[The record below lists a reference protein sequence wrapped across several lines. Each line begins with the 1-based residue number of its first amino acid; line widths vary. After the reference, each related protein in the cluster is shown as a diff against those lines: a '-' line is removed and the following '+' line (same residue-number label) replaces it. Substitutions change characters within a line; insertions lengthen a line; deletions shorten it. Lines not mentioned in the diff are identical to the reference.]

1 MTLDFTINLTL
12 LKLTEKIGNDLK
24 IIEMPTNFLIFEE
37 KSYVTSTFQIV
48 NDKRDSVQ
56 TIFGNKT

>member
-1 MTLDFTINLTL
+1 MTLDFTIDLTL

-37 KSYVTSTFQIV
+37 KPYVTSTFQIV

>member
-24 IIEMPTNFLIFEE
+24 IIEIPTNFLIFEE
-37 KSYVTSTFQIV
+37 KPYITSTFQIV

>member
-37 KSYVTSTFQIV
+37 KPYVTSTSQIV

>member
-37 KSYVTSTFQIV
+37 KPHVTSTFQIV

>member
-37 KSYVTSTFQIV
+37 KPYVTSTFQIV

>member
-1 MTLDFTINLTL
+1 MTLDFTTNLTL

-37 KSYVTSTFQIV
+37 KPYVTSTFQIV